1 MPKPLL
7 YTETITLKISKVQK
21 KTLDK
26 LKSRKHKVSDFIRI
40 AIKEK
45 IQRDYSELK
54 ENPKKEYF
62 PF

>member
-7 YTETITLKISKVQK
+7 YTETITIKISKTQK

-26 LKSRKHKVSDFIRI
+26 LKERKFRVSDFIRT

-45 IQRDYSELK
+45 IECDYFELQEK
-54 ENPKKEYF
+54 PKKENC

>member
-45 IQRDYSELK
+45 IERDYSELK
-54 ENPKKEYF
+54 ENPKKEYT